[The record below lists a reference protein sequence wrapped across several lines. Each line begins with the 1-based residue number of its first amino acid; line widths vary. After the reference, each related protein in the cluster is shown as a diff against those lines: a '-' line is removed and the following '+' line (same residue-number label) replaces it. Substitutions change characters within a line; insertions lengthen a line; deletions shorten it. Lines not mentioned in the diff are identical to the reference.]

1 MGVASTCKD
10 VTEANDP
17 LCYGNVTW
25 AMKTGIKE
33 SPMWYADYP
42 ILSVSGNFAAFQ
54 YVLADKVGPGI
65 LKPDGNGWDC
75 PVPCDMVVPACAEI
89 TSVSPGQC
97 YQNILWAK
105 QTGLDKKPEWYADF
119 PSLNVNSSN
128 NDFQYVLHHKIES
141 GDGTGWE
148 CPLPCSSSFI
158 PSTTTSASA
167 ATTAIALESTATIT
181 TSTTSYTTTTT
192 TLDNGSA
199 VPWWAWL
206 LLLLLCALC
215 LVAAAAAM
223 YFYKKNRK
231 KGGVKKTKRA
241 ARVAATAETV
251 LAPAQASAPT
261 SYTAALASTPVPAN
275 YMLAA
280 PARYVAAAPQVPLRT
295 VPVRSVTVP
304 MAEPVQA
311 MPAYARQGTQAMAL
325 FDQLDSNH
333 DGTLSRA
340 EFAPMTLFDQLDTNH
355 DGKLSR
361 TEFDRFRPSL
371 W

>member
-1 MGVASTCKD
+1 MG
-10 VTEANDP
+10 
-17 LCYGNVTW
+17 
-25 AMKTGIKE
+25 
-33 SPMWYADYP
+33 
-42 ILSVSGNFAAFQ
+42 
-54 YVLADKVGPGI
+54 
-65 LKPDGNGWDC
+65 
-75 PVPCDMVVPACAEI
+75 
-89 TSVSPGQC
+89 
-97 YQNILWAK
+97 
-105 QTGLDKKPEWYADF
+105 
-119 PSLNVNSSN
+119 
-128 NDFQYVLHHKIES
+128 
-141 GDGTGWE
+141 
-148 CPLPCSSSFI
+148 
-158 PSTTTSASA
+158 
-167 ATTAIALESTATIT
+167 
-181 TSTTSYTTTTT
+181 TT

-261 SYTAALASTPVPAN
+261 SHPAAPASTPVPAN

-333 DGTLSRA
+333 DG
-340 EFAPMTLFDQLDTNH
+340 
-355 DGKLSR
+355 KLSR
-361 TEFDRFRPSL
+361 TEFDPFRSSL
-371 W
+371 REVLDFNVDPL